1 MRGSESLVG
10 TLLARFRFAARR
22 PDSVADVAQ
31 GMNKRRIETQV
42 HLPAES
48 SNENLHCSCVI
59 LVFALPNAFA
69 KLCPGENAPGLLHK
83 DLQDIKLT
91 W

>member
-1 MRGSESLVG
+1 MPSTDQQLFG
-10 TLLARFRFAARR
+10 RR
-22 PDSVADVAQ
+22 SDGIADIAQ
-31 GMNKRRIETQV
+31 GMNKRRTETQV
-42 HLPAES
+42 HLPAEP

-59 LVFALPNAFA
+59 LVFSLPDAFA
-69 KLCPGENAPGLLHK
+69 KLCPGENTPGLLHE